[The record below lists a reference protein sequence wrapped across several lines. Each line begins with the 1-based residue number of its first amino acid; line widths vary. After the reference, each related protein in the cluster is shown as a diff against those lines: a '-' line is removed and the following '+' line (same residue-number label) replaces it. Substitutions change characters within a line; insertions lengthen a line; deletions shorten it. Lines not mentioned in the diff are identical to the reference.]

1 MEDFSN
7 EEKII
12 FFCIIVLLILFYLWI
27 IIFPPLFAC
36 ADSGFSTYIK
46 FFIIWGGPNRNR
58 TIINNLIVLI
68 SAIFI
73 IFLVYNNIDSISSG
87 EINWYLL
94 IGTIFFTLFIA
105 LYIFFFYAQYCA
117 LKMCKFNKYKTKEL
131 KDEKYISFCLV
142 GDTQVAY
149 NDISSREDQQHHKAN
164 LELVNILNKFNS
176 TTDINDFDLDDNW
189 DDNSK
194 KFLMDSKK
202 NLTGVI
208 HVGDLVHW
216 PTDSRFV
223 GAKNSIAMNYYI
235 WQNNPT
241 DGGLLQIPLYEV
253 LGNHDLFGIDLWYR
267 ADGSPCLKVHNER
280 VKSKNY
286 VVNVDKKYGHYS
298 CDFGNLHIIFING
311 ITANNIFLISNL
323 SDAHNISGIEFLEQ
337 DLKLHGNK
345 PFFIVTHVSKNIKN
359 WELNY
364 PKNDFNSRY
373 DNLISKYA
381 ENFYGVF
388 NGHWHFEKGFTRN
401 QIIKISKEKYMNRKL
416 YKYNHEYQALE
427 KIYNKDNTSVIG
439 VNTYIDDMLD
449 GENIFYVKNQFR
461 SIYNL
466 PCLAHYYIYKYKT
479 KTEEEKEK
487 YKKWL
492 EAIPNHKDIIYR
504 FTYMVWN
511 QEDKGHFIREIEYNL
526 KTKKFKIKNINKEIF
541 NPLHY
546 EFNMN
551 WEMKNRWKEEHYYIT
566 DREKNI
572 IRKRKKEE

>member
-12 FFCIIVLLILFYLWI
+12 FFSIIVLLILFYLWI

-58 TIINNLIVLI
+58 TIINNLIILI

-94 IGTIFFTLFIA
+94 IGTIFFTLFIG

-149 NDISSREDQQHHKAN
+149 NDISTRVSQEHHKAN

-194 KFLMDSKK
+194 KFLMESKK

-216 PTDSRFV
+216 ATDSRFI
-223 GAKNSIAMNYYI
+223 GTKNSIAMNYYI

-253 LGNHDLFGIDLWYR
+253 LGNHDLTGIDLWYR

-298 CDFGNLHIIFING
+298 CDFGNLHIIFLNG
-311 ITANNIFLISNL
+311 MTGNNNMIVDNL

-345 PFFIVTHVSKNIKN
+345 PFFIVAHFSELIKN
-359 WELNY
+359 WEINY
-364 PKNDFNSRY
+364 PKNDFDTRY
-373 DNLISKYA
+373 ENIISKYA
-381 ENFYGVF
+381 HNFYGVF
-388 NGHWHFEKGFTRN
+388 NGHLHSRDGYSQN
-401 QIIKISKEKYMNRKL
+401 QIIKISREQYLKYKS
-416 YKYNHEYQALE
+416 YGPHSDYYYAIE
-427 KIYNKDNTSVIG
+427 KINNEDNTSFSIH
-439 VNTYIDDMLD
+439 IDDVLD
-449 GENIFYVKNQFR
+449 SDNIFYVKNQNNYYR
-461 SIYNL
+461 L
-466 PCLAHYYIYKYKT
+466 PCLAYYYIWGVDI
-479 KTEEEKEK
+479 KTEKQKEEYRKWA
-487 YKKWL
+487 KKV
-492 EAIPNHKDIIYR
+492 PSHKDIIYR
-504 FTYMVWN
+504 FTYLVWF
-511 QEDKGHFIREIEYNL
+511 QKTKKTFIRNIEYNL
-526 KTKKFKIKNINKEIF
+526 KTNKFKIKSLDSVKYSIIEYEEYSDFINKWLKTKYDIID
-541 NPLHY
+541 
-546 EFNMN
+546 
-551 WEMKNRWKEEHYYIT
+551 KN
-566 DREKNI
+566 KNI